1 MIRSNNLDV
10 LWFCVREGFS
20 KGCSSLWNYIV
31 MGEGIRLSIE
41 RWIVERGKV
50 GIIKN
55 NVCNEKFRGRKL

>member
-1 MIRSNNLDV
+1 
-10 LWFCVREGFS
+10 
-20 KGCSSLWNYIV
+20 